1 MEVLAS
7 DLIGLGL
14 SAALGG
20 LAVWILLTRLGSI
33 RQQRENEEWLSQIR
47 STPVDPRDRRV

>member
-7 DLIGLGL
+7 DLIGIGL

-33 RQQRENEEWLSQIR
+33 RQQRENEEWLAQIR
-47 STPVDPRDRRV
+47 STPVDPRDRRA

>member
-7 DLIGLGL
+7 DLIGIGL

-20 LAVWILLTRLGSI
+20 IAVWILLTRLGSI